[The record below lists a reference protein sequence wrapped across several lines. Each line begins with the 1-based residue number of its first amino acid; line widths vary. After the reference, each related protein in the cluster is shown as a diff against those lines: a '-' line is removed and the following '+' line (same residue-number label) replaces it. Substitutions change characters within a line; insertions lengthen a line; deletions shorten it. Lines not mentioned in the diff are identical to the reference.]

1 MKQGKR
7 PTKRQSIFISSHK
20 LVAANWLVVKDTSN
34 EMQIKHRVSG
44 KVRKLE
50 KC

>member
-7 PTKRQSIFISSHK
+7 PTKRQSIFITSHR
-20 LVAANWLVVKDTSN
+20 LVAANWLVVKDTSI

-44 KVRKLE
+44 KVRMLYK
-50 KC
+50 